1 MRQHVTS
8 FDYFV
13 QTEIKKVVAA
23 APNQVVRS
31 EVDSNFYLSYT
42 DVYVGLPSIEEDAFT
57 STAAIPFECRL
68 RDCTY
73 SAPIYVDVKYRR
85 SQHIV
90 TTKGVPI
97 GRIPVMLHSSKCV
110 LHEKSHSQLETL
122 KECPHDP
129 GGYFIVKGVEK
140 VILMQEQLSK
150 NRMIIEFDGKGHV
163 CAAIT
168 SSTHERKSRCSIVVR
183 PTSHGHRIYLKHNTL
198 GDDIPIAIILK
209 AMGMESD
216 QEIAELVGSTDCRTA
231 NIFVSSMEEP
241 CAARVKT
248 QRQAL
253 AYVGEAIRAKHKA
266 LSNGGGGLL
275 PSASRARRSVSPE
288 EEALDVLAHVV
299 LSHVPVVNYNFV
311 AKRTYIGHV
320 AKRALAALLDSSLMD
335 DKDYYGNKRL
345 ELAGQLLSLLF
356 EDLFKRFNTDLKRSA
371 DLVLQKQNRT
381 AVFDIVKSTIWRT
394 DTLTHG
400 FVHAISTGNWV
411 LKRFKMDRAGVT
423 QVLSRL
429 SYVSALG
436 MMTRVNSQFEKTRKT
451 SGPRALQPSQWGM
464 LCPADTPEG
473 DTCGLVKNLA
483 LLANV
488 TTDVEIE
495 KTKGSCFDLGVEQL
509 GHLNGITLNSR
520 SSAYLVFLNGL
531 VIGACSKP
539 HKLVYALRWMRRS
552 NRIGEF
558 ISVYIHS
565 IHRAI
570 YIACDGGRVCRPL
583 IIVAHGHSQLAVRH
597 SKASMPESPSHLK
610 SLIDHL
616 KVGGVVEYVD
626 VNEEN
631 NCFVALD
638 ESEITQKHTHLEM
651 DPATILGVV
660 SGLVAFPHHNQ
671 SPRNTYQ
678 CAMGKQAMGSV
689 ATNQYERMDSL
700 LYSLIYPQK
709 PMVKSRI
716 LDLIHFDALP
726 GGCNATLAV
735 MSCSGYDIEDAIVL
749 NRNSLDRGFLR
760 CLAIKKHQASIRR
773 YANGTHDR
781 TVGPPPLSS
790 FIRGSNDARYKRYSS
805 LDSDGICRVGER
817 LNEQSIMINREMP
830 VDDRD
835 PISNR
840 DSNHSGGLWASSKTA
855 SQVTAKFKSHP
866 STYKAPASCVVD
878 RVLLTANETDQFLVK
893 VLVRQCRRPEI
904 GDKFASRHGQKGVCG
919 SIISQEDMPFSDTG
933 MYPDVI
939 MNPHGFPSR
948 MTVGKIIE
956 LVTGKAAA
964 LAGRQA
970 YGTAF
975 GETTCSADHA
985 KQASQTLVSYGLSY
999 VGKDLLYSGASGEP
1013 LRAYI
1018 FMGPVFY
1025 QKLKH
1030 MVMDKMHARARGPR
1044 AQLTRQP
1051 TEGRSRDGGL
1061 RLGEMERD
1069 CLISYGAAN
1078 LITERLMISSDQFDV
1093 HVCERCGLLGYS
1105 TASSSDRP
1113 SCTRSS
1119 WCQNCR
1125 SEDQMSQIE
1134 MPYACK
1140 LLFQE
1145 LQCMN
1150 VTPRLKLA
1158 DM

>member
-1 MRQHVTS
+1 MVQNEQSKWQLLPHFLRLMKQHVAS

-23 APNQVVRS
+23 APNQSVRS
-31 EVDSNFYLSYT
+31 EVDPNFYLSYT
-42 DVYVGLPSIEEDAFT
+42 DVCVGLPSIEEDAFT

-85 SQHIV
+85 GQQIV
-90 TTKGVPI
+90 TTKRVPI
-97 GRIPVMLHSSKCV
+97 GRIPIMLHSSKCV
-110 LHEKSHSQLETL
+110 LHGTSRSQLEAL

-150 NRMIIEFDGKGHV
+150 NRMIIEFDAKGHV

-168 SSTHERKSRCSIVVR
+168 SSTHERKSRCSIVVK
-183 PTSHGHRIYLKHNTL
+183 PTSHGHRVYLKHNTL

-216 QEIAELVGSTDCRTA
+216 QEIAELVGSTDCRIA
-231 NIFVSSMEEP
+231 NIFVNSMEEP

-248 QRQAL
+248 QKQAL
-253 AYVGEAIRAKHKA
+253 LYVGEAIRAKHKA
-266 LSNGGGGLL
+266 LSTVGVYSLQTT
-275 PSASRARRSVSPE
+275 SHARRAVSAE

-299 LSHVPVVNYNFV
+299 LSHVPVVNYDFV

-320 AKRALAALLDSSLMD
+320 AKRALAALLDSSLLD

-371 DLVLQKQNRT
+371 DLVLQKQNRA

-488 TTDVEIE
+488 TTDAEVE
-495 KTKGSCFDLGVEQL
+495 KTKLSCFDLGVEQL
-509 GHLNGITLNSR
+509 GHLNGITLNSHT
-520 SSAYLVFLNGL
+520 SAYLVFLNGL
-531 VIGACSKP
+531 VIGACSRP
-539 HKLVYALRWMRRS
+539 HKLAYALRWMRRS

-565 IHRAI
+565 VHRAI

-583 IIVAHGHSQLAVRH
+583 IIVTHGRSQFAAQR
-597 SKASMPESPSHLK
+597 APSTAERQREATKLNGQ
-610 SLIDHL
+610 SRSNISIDRL
-616 KVGGVVEYVD
+616 TAEGVVEYVD

-638 ESEITQKHTHLEM
+638 ESEITPRHTHLEI
-651 DPATILGVV
+651 DPTTILGVV
-660 SGLVAFPHHNQ
+660 AGLVAFPHHNQ

-689 ATNQYERMDSL
+689 ATNQYERMDAL

-716 LDLIHFDALP
+716 LDLVHFDALP

-749 NRNSLDRGFLR
+749 NRDTLDRGLLR
-760 CLAIKKHQASIRR
+760 CLAVKKHQASIRR
-773 YANGTHDR
+773 YANGAFDR
-781 TVGPPPLSS
+781 TIGPPPLAS
-790 FIRGSNDARYKRYSS
+790 FVRGTNDTRYKRYSA

-830 VDDRD
+830 IEDCDV
-835 PISNR
+835 PNSNR
-840 DSNHSGGLWASSKTA
+840 NSLGTSVGGLWMSTA
-855 SQVTAKFKSHP
+855 STMTAKFKSQP
-866 STYKAPASCVVD
+866 STQADTAQINSPVTSLMQLRYKAPAPCVVD

-893 VLVRQCRRPEI
+893 VMVRQCRRPEI

-919 SIISQEDMPFSDTG
+919 AIIPQEDMPFSDMG
-933 MYPDVI
+933 ICPDVI

-956 LVTGKAAA
+956 LVTGKAATFS
-964 LAGRQA
+964 GRQA

-975 GETTCSADHA
+975 GENHASADQS
-985 KQASQTLVSYGLSY
+985 KEASQTLVSHGFSY
-999 VGKDLLYSGASGEP
+999 IGKDFLYSGTSGEP
-1013 LRAYI
+1013 LGAYV

-1030 MVMDKMHARARGPR
+1030 MVMDKMHARA
-1044 AQLTRQP
+1044 
-1051 TEGRSRDGGL
+1051 
-1061 RLGEMERD
+1061 
-1069 CLISYGAAN
+1069 
-1078 LITERLMISSDQFDV
+1078 
-1093 HVCERCGLLGYS
+1093 
-1105 TASSSDRP
+1105 
-1113 SCTRSS
+1113 
-1119 WCQNCR
+1119 QNCSAR
-1125 SEDQMSQIE
+1125 AS
-1134 MPYACK
+1134 YF
-1140 LLFQE
+1140 L
-1145 LQCMN
+1145 
-1150 VTPRLKLA
+1150 
-1158 DM
+1158 

>member
-1 MRQHVTS
+1 MKQHVAS

-13 QTEIKKVVAA
+13 RTEIKKVVAA
-23 APNQVVRS
+23 APNQIVRS
-31 EVDSNFYLSYT
+31 EVDPNFYLTYT

-85 SQHIV
+85 GQQIV
-90 TTKGVPI
+90 TTKRVPI
-97 GRIPVMLHSSKCV
+97 GRIPIMLHSSKCV
-110 LHEKSHSQLETL
+110 LYEKSQSQLEAL

-150 NRMIIEFDGKGHV
+150 NRMIIEFDAKGHIS
-163 CAAIT
+163 AAIT
-168 SSTHERKSRCSIVVR
+168 SSTHERKSRCSIVVK
-183 PTSHGHRIYLKHNTL
+183 PTSHGHRVYLKHNTL

-216 QEIAELVGSTDCRTA
+216 QEIAELVGSTDRRIA
-231 NIFVSSMEEP
+231 NIFVNSMEEP
-241 CAARVKT
+241 CASHVKT
-248 QRQAL
+248 QKQAL
-253 AYVGEAIRAKHKA
+253 MYVGEAVRAKHRA
-266 LSNGGGGLL
+266 LSTGGYLL
-275 PSASRARRSVSPE
+275 QYTSHARRSVSAE

-299 LSHVPVVNYNFV
+299 LSHVPVINYDFV

-320 AKRALAALLDSSLMD
+320 AKRALAALLDSSLLD

-488 TTDVEIE
+488 TTDAEVE
-495 KTKGSCFDLGVEQL
+495 KTKLSCFDLGVEQL
-509 GHLNGITLNSR
+509 GHLDGITLNSHT
-520 SSAYLVFLNGL
+520 SAYLVFLNGL
-531 VIGACSKP
+531 VIGACSRP
-539 HKLVYALRWMRRS
+539 RKLAHALRWMRRS

-558 ISVYIHS
+558 ISVYVHS
-565 IHRAI
+565 VHRAI

-583 IIVAHGHSQLAVRH
+583 IIVTHGKSQLAPPQAPALVGSH
-597 SKASMPESPSHLK
+597 SQETRLKAPSVSVDRLTAK
-610 SLIDHL
+610 
-616 KVGGVVEYVD
+616 GVVEYVD

-638 ESEITQKHTHLEM
+638 ESEVTPRHTHLEL
-651 DPATILGVV
+651 DPTTILGIVA
-660 SGLVAFPHHNQ
+660 GLVAFPHHNQ

-689 ATNQYERMDSL
+689 ATNQYERMDAL

-716 LDLIHFDALP
+716 LDLVHFDALP

-749 NRNSLDRGFLR
+749 NRDALDRGILR
-760 CLAIKKHQASIRR
+760 CLAVKKHQASIRR
-773 YANGTHDR
+773 YANGAFDR
-781 TVGPPPLSS
+781 TIGPPPLAS
-790 FIRGSNDARYKRYSS
+790 FVRGTNDTRYTRYSA
-805 LDSDGICRVGER
+805 LDNDGICRVGER

-830 VDDRD
+830 
-835 PISNR
+835 I
-840 DSNHSGGLWASSKTA
+840 
-855 SQVTAKFKSHP
+855 
-866 STYKAPASCVVD
+866 
-878 RVLLTANETDQFLVK
+878 
-893 VLVRQCRRPEI
+893 
-904 GDKFASRHGQKGVCG
+904 
-919 SIISQEDMPFSDTG
+919 ED
-933 MYPDVI
+933 
-939 MNPHGFPSR
+939 
-948 MTVGKIIE
+948 
-956 LVTGKAAA
+956 
-964 LAGRQA
+964 
-970 YGTAF
+970 
-975 GETTCSADHA
+975 C
-985 KQASQTLVSYGLSY
+985 
-999 VGKDLLYSGASGEP
+999 DLLSSNKSSLGWVSRLATD
-1013 LRAYI
+1013 R
-1018 FMGPVFY
+1018 
-1025 QKLKH
+1025 
-1030 MVMDKMHARARGPR
+1030 
-1044 AQLTRQP
+1044 
-1051 TEGRSRDGGL
+1051 EG
-1061 RLGEMERD
+1061 
-1069 CLISYGAAN
+1069 
-1078 LITERLMISSDQFDV
+1078 
-1093 HVCERCGLLGYS
+1093 
-1105 TASSSDRP
+1105 
-1113 SCTRSS
+1113 
-1119 WCQNCR
+1119 
-1125 SEDQMSQIE
+1125 
-1134 MPYACK
+1134 
-1140 LLFQE
+1140 
-1145 LQCMN
+1145 
-1150 VTPRLKLA
+1150 
-1158 DM
+1158 